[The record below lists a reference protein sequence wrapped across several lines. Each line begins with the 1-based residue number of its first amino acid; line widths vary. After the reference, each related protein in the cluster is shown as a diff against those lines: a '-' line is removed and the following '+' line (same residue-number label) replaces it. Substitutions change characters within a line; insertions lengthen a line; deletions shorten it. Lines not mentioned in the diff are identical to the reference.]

1 MHRRHRVAAVTAA
14 VVLAIGSSPAQQGE
28 HQHRDEG
35 GAQDSSRRA
44 QVSAQIDH
52 ELGELRE
59 KIAGHEKDPAP
70 QVFKNI
76 QMFKDVEAGRVLG
89 AMGFFSRALGVSCKH
104 CHVVDQWEKED
115 KPEKQIARD
124 MAAMVTGINTQLKTI
139 KNLDSPDPRVGCWT
153 CHRGDVIP
161 QGCPRGPERTDHFL
175 SASRN
180 RKGTS
185 TDTGTGPLLA

>member
-1 MHRRHRVAAVTAA
+1 MHRCHRAAAVMAA
-14 VVLAIGSSPAQQGE
+14 AVLAIGSSPAQEGE
-28 HQHRDEG
+28 HHHHEEG

-89 AMGFFSRALGVSCKH
+89 AMAFFSRALGVSCKH

-124 MAAMVTGINTQLKTI
+124 MAAMVNEINTNLLKKI

-161 QGCPRGPERTDHFL
+161 QGMPPRP
-175 SASRN
+175 
-180 RKGTS
+180 RK
-185 TDTGTGPLLA
+185 D

>member
-1 MHRRHRVAAVTAA
+1 MISWQGALAAMAAAVIAS
-14 VVLAIGSSPAQQGE
+14 GSAPAQQME
-28 HQHRDEG
+28 HHHEG
-35 GAQDSSRRA
+35 GAAQDSVRRA
-44 QVSAQIDH
+44 QAGAQVEH
-52 ELGELRE
+52 ELAELRE
-59 KIAGHEKDPAP
+59 RIAGHEKDPAP

-124 MAAMVTGINTQLKTI
+124 MAAMVTEINSHLLKNI
-139 KNLDSPDPRVGCWT
+139 KNLDSPDPRIGCWT

-161 QGCPRGPERTDHFL
+161 QRMPPRERKD
-175 SASRN
+175 
-180 RKGTS
+180 
-185 TDTGTGPLLA
+185 

>member
-1 MHRRHRVAAVTAA
+1 MIRWQGALAAMAAAVIAS
-14 VVLAIGSSPAQQGE
+14 GSAPAQQME
-28 HQHRDEG
+28 HHHEG
-35 GAQDSSRRA
+35 GAAQDSVRRA
-44 QVSAQIDH
+44 QAGAQVEH
-52 ELGELRE
+52 ELAELRE
-59 KIAGHEKDPAP
+59 RIAGHEKDPAP

-124 MAAMVTGINTQLKTI
+124 MAAMVTEINSHLLKNI
-139 KNLDSPDPRVGCWT
+139 KNLDSPDPRIGCWT

-161 QGCPRGPERTDHFL
+161 QGMPPRERKD
-175 SASRN
+175 
-180 RKGTS
+180 
-185 TDTGTGPLLA
+185 

>member
-1 MHRRHRVAAVTAA
+1 MISWQGALAAMAAAVIAS
-14 VVLAIGSSPAQQGE
+14 GSAPAQQME
-28 HQHRDEG
+28 HHHEG
-35 GAQDSSRRA
+35 GAAQDSVRRA
-44 QVSAQIDH
+44 QAGAQVEH
-52 ELGELRE
+52 ELAELRE
-59 KIAGHEKDPAP
+59 RIAGHEKDPAP

-124 MAAMVTGINTQLKTI
+124 MAAMVTEINSHLLKNI
-139 KNLDSPDPRVGCWT
+139 KNLDSPDPRIGCWT

-161 QGCPRGPERTDHFL
+161 QGMPPRERKD
-175 SASRN
+175 
-180 RKGTS
+180 
-185 TDTGTGPLLA
+185 